1 LVGETIPR
9 AARRG
14 DASATPTYVRIARKT
29 TIEQM
34 LKPMVANI
42 LTSMS
47 ILQILTT
54 RVDDWGSRELQYV
67 DFSDLNNQV

>member
-1 LVGETIPR
+1 M
-9 AARRG
+9 
-14 DASATPTYVRIARKT
+14 RIARKT